1 MIKST
6 YSGCSRKEAEAEKES
21 KTTTGGNSSFHK
33 ISHLE
38 HFQMIIIIMN
48 KTIRLTNQDKLLK
61 MPSKM
66 TVASLVGGWM
76 GGWIGYLWALVGLDR
91 SPLL

>member
-1 MIKST
+1 
-6 YSGCSRKEAEAEKES
+6 
-21 KTTTGGNSSFHK
+21 
-33 ISHLE
+33 
-38 HFQMIIIIMN
+38 MIIIIMN

>member
-1 MIKST
+1 MIKRVRT
-6 YSGCSRKEAEAEKES
+6 AQVAVETDEERAS
-21 KTTTGGNSSFHK
+21 KTRTGSNSSLQK
-33 ISHLE
+33 ISHWE

-61 MPSKM
+61 TPSKM
-66 TVASLVGGWM
+66 TVASLV